1 MGNDMLN
8 DMDLENQMSEL
19 GDNLPELVKFNV
31 RQTFALSKSV
41 VSHEKRI
48 KDLEGRNNRF
58 FGAVGGA
65 SGILGAA
72 FVKAID
78 FLITRGNG

>member
-8 DMDLENQMSEL
+8 DMDFENQMSEL
-19 GDNLPELVKFNV
+19 GDNLPELVKFV
-31 RQTFALSKSV
+31 ARQAYTTSRLT

-48 KDLEGRNNRF
+48 TDLEGRNNRF
-58 FGAVGGA
+58 FGAVGGI
-65 SGILGAA
+65 SGLLGAA

-78 FLITRGNG
+78 YLVTRGQ